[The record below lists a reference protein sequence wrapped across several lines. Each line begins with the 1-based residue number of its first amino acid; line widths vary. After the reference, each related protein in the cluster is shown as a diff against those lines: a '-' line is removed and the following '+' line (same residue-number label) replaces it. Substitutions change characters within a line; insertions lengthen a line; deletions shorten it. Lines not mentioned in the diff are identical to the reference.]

1 MSQTSY
7 FFRRLTLALFVII
20 GVMVI
25 TFFVSRI
32 LPADPVRLFVGAR
45 ARPDVIEA
53 TRQELGLDQPLP
65 VQFVSYVG
73 NVLQGDFGT
82 SFRTK
87 RPILEDLKVF
97 VPATLELVILSMM
110 LAVTIG
116 IPVGVIGAAYRGTA
130 IDQVSRVVNIAGVS
144 IPSFWLALIL
154 QLLFFGVLEWLPL
167 GGRISREVAIMN
179 PIEFI
184 TGFYIIDGILA
195 GNWEAW
201 RDAIWHLILPTF
213 VLATYPISLT
223 ARMTHASMLEVL
235 SETYIMAAEAAG
247 LSRREILFKLA
258 LKNAIIPT
266 LTVLGLVFAFSI
278 TGAILVEIVFSWP
291 GLGTYVTESILAADF
306 PVVMA
311 VTLIVTVIYV
321 TINLAV
327 DLLQAS
333 LDPRMGLG

>member
-1 MSQTSY
+1 MNQTSY
-7 FFRRLTLALFVII
+7 FFRRLFLALIVIM

-25 TFFVSRI
+25 TFFISRI

-73 NVLQGDFGT
+73 SVLQGDFGT

-87 RPILEDLKVF
+87 RPILDDLKVF
-97 VPATLELVILSMM
+97 VPATLELVILSMI
-110 LAVTIG
+110 LAVAIG

-130 IDQVSRVVNIAGVS
+130 IDQLSRIVTIAGVS
-144 IPSFWLALIL
+144 VPSFWLALIL

-167 GGRISREVAIMN
+167 GGRLSRELAITN
-179 PIEFI
+179 AIPSI

-223 ARMTHASMLEVL
+223 ARMTRASMLEVL

-327 DLLQAS
+327 DLLQSS
-333 LDPRMGLG
+333 LDPRMRLG